1 MFVQK
6 ICTFNVDEID
16 TASDGLWPSYNRA
29 AKTGV
34 RANMGEHIVFT
45 WPKPYFNVHA
55 LIFYVCEG
63 SSQAI
68 KHAKKLWYQY
78 F

>member
-1 MFVQK
+1 MK
-6 ICTFNVDEID
+6 LTAADTGMRASHTSEILLY
-16 TASDGLWPSYNRA
+16 G
-29 AKTGV
+29 
-34 RANMGEHIVFT
+34 ANMGVCVIFT

-68 KHAKKLWYQY
+68 KHAKKYGSNIFEYEGHDL
-78 F
+78 